1 MYKGI
6 IDDERIIN
14 LIAHLVD
21 SFSVDVSNS
30 DIRRIILRYK
40 SVFPMYRF
48 FIHNNQYANGKD
60 YGVPEWRISD
70 FMWEEK
76 INNNLI

>member
-1 MYKGI
+1 MIKAIEIGSISDNYRNKY
-6 IDDERIIN
+6 N
-14 LIAHLVD
+14 NKMLYL
-21 SFSVDVSNS
+21 SNS

-48 FIHNNQYANGKD
+48 FIHNNQYANEKD